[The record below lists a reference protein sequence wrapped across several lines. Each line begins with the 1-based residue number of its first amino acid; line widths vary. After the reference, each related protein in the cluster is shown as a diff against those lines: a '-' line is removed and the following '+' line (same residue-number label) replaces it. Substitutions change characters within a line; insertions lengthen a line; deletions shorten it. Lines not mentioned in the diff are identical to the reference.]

1 MFLKYVKIST
11 LWLINKLNPDNTEHL
26 VMFIMKLW
34 EPFEQRKEG
43 GADSEIGKLSI
54 YFEAI
59 EEIKI

>member
-11 LWLINKLNPDNTEHL
+11 LWLINKLNPDNTDRL

-54 YFEAI
+54 YFKAI